1 MASSSWNDDKFVRN
15 RSKTKADSYLEEKH
29 IMSLVN
35 HLTSTLLKHEP
46 NDPVEFLVNQVEDMI
61 QFRDHSGKPPI
72 LFSDDDLT
80 NVFKGV
86 DYLNSGTIDLSE
98 YFRAMKMLGLNENE
112 FNQNPQVDET
122 NRIECKT
129 FVYEAKF
136 ALIKQ
141 MTKMIQ

>member
-1 MASSSWNDDKFVRN
+1 MASSFGNDDIFELN
-15 RSKTKADSYLEEKH
+15 RSKKKAESYLDEKH

-46 NDPVEFLVNQVEDMI
+46 DDPVEFLVNQVEEII
-61 QFRDHSGKPPI
+61 QFRDHSGKPPL
-72 LFSDDDLT
+72 LFSDNDLT
-80 NVFKGV
+80 NIFKGV
-86 DYLNSGTIDLSE
+86 DYFNSGTIDLSE
-98 YFRAMKMLGLNENE
+98 YFTAMKMVGLNENE

-129 FVYEAKF
+129 FIHETKF

>member
-1 MASSSWNDDKFVRN
+1 
-15 RSKTKADSYLEEKH
+15 
-29 IMSLVN
+29 MSLVN

-98 YFRAMKMLGLNENE
+98 YFRGEVKQLTGYFTLWRVKSLFVLSSIDMS
-112 FNQNPQVDET
+112 
-122 NRIECKT
+122 IEKSVSGQDSCD
-129 FVYEAKF
+129 
-136 ALIKQ
+136 
-141 MTKMIQ
+141 